1 MENVF
6 YDAISP
12 GVNKSRY
19 YISSNDVLV
28 ARKIS
33 SFPFDNLWLSYG
45 GEGSKRTA
53 HDFASWSLL
62 RVLQLLKTKTKDYG
76 QSEMS
81 LFSPHNIY
89 HNPLQRYRHNRLQ
102 ERRNTSLTPG
112 IVGSKRK
119 LMQRK
124 LRLVVCEPA
133 RHLSRACGSV
143 WIWIIQITSLELRK
157 LGHDASKWMN
167 ETKKTTLKIVTPKNL
182 GKFSKIDINDHP

>member
-33 SFPFDNLWLSYG
+33 SFPFDNSWLSYG

-62 RVLQLLKTKTKDYG
+62 RVLQLLKTKTKDHG

-124 LRLVVCEPA
+124 LRLVVCEPV
-133 RHLSRACGSV
+133 RHLSRACRSV
-143 WIWIIQITSLELRK
+143 WIWIIQIASLELRK
-157 LGHDASKWMN
+157 LGHDASKRMN
-167 ETKKTTLKIVTPKNL
+167 ETKKTTLKNL